1 MKRQH
6 PFAPGVID
14 HQAKPSSLWTDLAI
28 AVGLIAICLVAGF
41 AAGYIPRWLA

>member
-1 MKRQH
+1 MRH

-14 HQAKPSSLWTDLAI
+14 HQAQPSNLWVDLGI
-28 AVGLIAICLVAGF
+28 AVALIAICLVAGF